1 MDKKNLFLVLIAAL
15 LFASCN
21 NFSKTESG
29 LRFKFLKRSEKQNL
43 PNLGQYLQCYYSIE
57 NSEDSVVHSIFG
69 KTPDRI
75 MLTQFTHKGGDIMEA
90 LSIMAEGDS
99 AQFLI
104 SADSF
109 YLKTRQE
116 ELPSYIKPGT
126 DLKFTIK
133 MDRFLTKYQVDSLVN
148 VEKLA
153 RWNEEIVNINNYVRK
168 SGLVVSLDTLT
179 GIRMQFHQ
187 KGADTAKQIVE
198 GSVVKFH
205 FIGKLMDGTEFYNSY
220 TAGQPQT
227 VKVSRTQFQPIGMY
241 EMLVRMRNGDKA
253 TFILPYDLAFGAK
266 GVEAMIPPYSTLV
279 YELNILNVQ

>member
-1 MDKKNLFLVLIAAL
+1 MDK
-15 LFASCN
+15 
-21 NFSKTESG
+21 
-29 LRFKFLKRSEKQNL
+29 
-43 PNLGQYLQCYYSIE
+43 
-57 NSEDSVVHSIFG
+57 
-69 KTPDRI
+69 
-75 MLTQFTHKGGDIMEA
+75 
-90 LSIMAEGDS
+90 
-99 AQFLI
+99 
-104 SADSF
+104 
-109 YLKTRQE
+109 
-116 ELPSYIKPGT
+116 
-126 DLKFTIK
+126 
-133 MDRFLTKYQVDSLVN
+133 FLTKFQVDSLVN

-153 RWNEEIVNINNYVRK
+153 RWNEEIVNINNYALK
-168 SGLVVSLDTLT
+168 SGLVVNLDTLT

-187 KGADTAKQIVE
+187 KGTDTAKQITE

-241 EMLVRMRNGDKA
+241 EMLIRMRNGDKA